1 MATSWRKPKQTWAV
15 QRIIHPW
22 AKRDRRVKGAFW
34 PGSRPSEDQA
44 AELPSPRGRS
54 RLKRRPSGVAEF
66 LRRQMRRGV
75 FAVALIGVGFFLLT
89 RLDFPFWV
97 QPIERLLLEATG
109 LYIKID
115 GAVGIA
121 GPIFRPG
128 IYAEDVSVIRLPRTW
143 DDNDVRVAKIER
155 AEVHINV
162 WPLLL
167 GEGYSEIDELSLA
180 GAEIILT
187 DGGEGPNSISA
198 LIESAQILTA
208 RVPEYYGELYLTGV
222 MLRDAQIIIQDVAH
236 KNRLSIHVEE
246 VVFRSEGESL
256 RVKWAGHGAYEPF
269 VLDGLVAQ
277 PLAFIEGGS
286 TAFDFVGAVGSTF
299 LIGSGDVHDVEN
311 LDLDLSIQAI
321 GPDLSGVGGA
331 LGMTHLPRRQPVLLF
346 AEISGDLRRG
356 FEGRAQ
362 ITIGQGDADGS
373 FSLNIRDKAHFEIY
387 LESDRFDL
395 APFGLLR
402 LLDGGDLDLETT
414 TPFSLEWARKLEGIF
429 SLRAARVSHGDT
441 LIGAGEVMFTLTGG
455 VMDFTLV
462 QRFATG
468 GLVSGSL
475 LYDTL
480 NDGALSLS
488 VSAQS
493 VELGLIGAERL
504 PSRAL
509 DFNLDFAALV
519 QTRGKSLAEFGHN
532 LRGQTNMVAGA
543 GTLGTW
549 IADYLP
555 AELTALV
562 LPKQSNNKVLEM
574 ICFINRMDFEDG
586 IAHSRSFFLETPELI
601 LTGTGT
607 ADLTTAQVDFTLW
620 PRPKDP
626 LALSEAKDLRV
637 RGSLDRLSI
646 EPITMD
652 IRKGLSGA
660 LWGFANED
668 LGDEALPL
676 ISDHL
681 PRDNMCLG
689 PLLDF

>member
-1 MATSWRKPKQTWAV
+1 
-15 QRIIHPW
+15 
-22 AKRDRRVKGAFW
+22 
-34 PGSRPSEDQA
+34 
-44 AELPSPRGRS
+44 
-54 RLKRRPSGVAEF
+54 
-66 LRRQMRRGV
+66 MRR
-75 FAVALIGVGFFLLT
+75 AVYAVGFFGLGFFLLT
-89 RLDFPFWV
+89 RLDFPYWV
-97 QPIERLLLEATG
+97 QPIERVLLEATG

-128 IYAEDVSVIRLPRTW
+128 IYAEDVSVIRLPLSW

-155 AEVHINV
+155 AEVHINI

-167 GEGYSEIDELSLA
+167 GKGYSEIDEISLA

-198 LIESAQILTA
+198 LIESLQILTA
-208 RVPEYYGELYLTGV
+208 HVPEYYGELYLTGV
-222 MLRDAQIIIQDVAH
+222 MLRDAQIIIQDEAH
-236 KNRLSIHVEE
+236 KNRLWIPVEE
-246 VVFRSEGESL
+246 AVFRPEGESL
-256 RVKWAGHGAYEPF
+256 RVKWAGHGTYEPF

-299 LIGSGDVHDVEN
+299 LIASGDVHDVEN

-321 GPDLSGVGGA
+321 GPDLSGLGGA
-331 LGMTHLPRRQPVLLF
+331 LGMTHLPRRQPILLS

-362 ITIGQGDADGS
+362 ATIGQGDANGS

-395 APFGLLR
+395 APFGLAGLW
-402 LLDGGDLDLETT
+402 DEGDLDLATT
-414 TPFSLEWARKLEGIF
+414 TPFSLGWVRKLEGIF
-429 SLRAARVSHGDT
+429 SLRAADVIHGDT

-462 QRFATG
+462 QRFAAG

-475 LYDTL
+475 LYDTS
-480 NDGALSLS
+480 NEGALSLS

-493 VELGLIGAERL
+493 VELGLIVAELL
-504 PSRAL
+504 PSKAL
-509 DFNLDFAALV
+509 DFNLDFAALA
-519 QTRGKSLAEFGHN
+519 QTRGKSLSEFSHN
-532 LRGQTNMVAGA
+532 LRGQTNFVAGA
-543 GTLGTW
+543 GAIGTW
-549 IADYLP
+549 ITDYLP

-562 LPKQSNNKVLEM
+562 LPKQNNNKGLEI
-574 ICFINRMDFEDG
+574 ICLINRVDFEDG
-586 IAHSRSFFLETPELI
+586 IAYSRTFFLETPTLI

-607 ADLTTAQVDFTLW
+607 ADLKTAQVDFTLW

-626 LALSEAKDLRV
+626 LALSGANDLRV
-637 RGSLDRLSI
+637 RGSLDSLSI
-646 EPITMD
+646 KPITVG

-660 LWGFANED
+660 LLGFANED
-668 LGDEALPL
+668 LGDQALPL
-676 ISDHL
+676 IAEHL
-681 PRDNMCLG
+681 PRDNVCLG
-689 PLLDF
+689 PLLES